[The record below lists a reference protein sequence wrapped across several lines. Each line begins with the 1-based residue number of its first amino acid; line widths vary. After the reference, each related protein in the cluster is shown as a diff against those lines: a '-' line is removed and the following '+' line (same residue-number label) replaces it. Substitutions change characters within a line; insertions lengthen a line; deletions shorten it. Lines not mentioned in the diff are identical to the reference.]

1 LISTIEQAAKLSG
14 RRVLLQSSWT
24 DLSKA
29 KTTASTKAA
38 DVAAVS
44 ETSSS
49 SSSTTLAQ
57 KASQNAKLLMKM
69 LTTPEGKF
77 EPSSAAAAVV
87 GLGAGAAPVSGDTTH
102 RLSVEN
108 DLFHDNDDA
117 DEDDDQ
123 VKNKTSAKNPAAAAA
138 VDAEEEE
145 DESELLFNI
154 GGCPHEWL
162 FPYVCAVVHHG
173 GAGTVAAGLRA
184 GKPTIV
190 CPFFGDQ
197 HFWGVALERAK
208 VGFNLGAVSKLT
220 PQKLAD
226 GFK

>member
-1 LISTIEQAAKLSG
+1 
-14 RRVLLQSSWT
+14 VLLQSSWT

-29 KTTASTKAA
+29 KTTPSTKAA
-38 DVAAVS
+38 DGAAVS
-44 ETSSS
+44 ETSS

-108 DLFHDNDDA
+108 DLFHDDD
-117 DEDDDQ
+117 DDDDDQ
-123 VKNKTSAKNPAAAAA
+123 VKNKTSTKNPAAAVA
-138 VDAEEEE
+138 VVAEEEE
-145 DESELLFNI
+145 ESELLFNI